1 MAKPLFNMSRT
12 LSIGN
17 EGPRALEFALGPV
30 YLGWN
35 PRWTAHVWFDAVRQF
50 NIRPSRM
57 KCRCISL
64 LRLAPPCRFVYL
76 LACVAASPPHKK
88 SADGVNARRAR
99 GFRERPSYVCGA
111 PAMPLGHAAHGLARQ
126 LARYRDVG
134 HARLL
139 AGGVHRAPPVDQP
152 PHARVG
158 VAARIGRDGLAFGR
172 PLRRARRTFVMS
184 CGLDQQLPQVDLLH
198 YFGQI
203 YEGLRNTKRKV
214 PTWQTPGIRGSSRR
228 SSSGR

>member
-17 EGPRALEFALGPV
+17 EGPSALEFALGPV

-88 SADGVNARRAR
+88 SADGANARRAR

-111 PAMPLGHAAHGLARQ
+111 SSPAIATLATLDCLPAASIARRLSTSRRTPALAWRR
-126 LARYRDVG
+126 ASGGTDWP
-134 HARLL
+134 L
-139 AGGVHRAPPVDQP
+139 AGLFG
-152 PHARVG
+152 ARD
-158 VAARIGRDGLAFGR
+158 A
-172 PLRRARRTFVMS
+172 
-184 CGLDQQLPQVDLLH
+184 LL
-198 YFGQI
+198 
-203 YEGLRNTKRKV
+203 
-214 PTWQTPGIRGSSRR
+214 
-228 SSSGR
+228 

>member
-64 LRLAPPCRFVYL
+64 LRLAPPCRCLSFGVRGGFAAAPKNPRMGPTL
-76 LACVAASPPHKK
+76 VELGGSGKDQAMSAARPLCPSAMRPTAQHASSPAIATLATLDCLPEASIARCLSTSRRTP
-88 SADGVNARRAR
+88 ALAWRRAS
-99 GFRERPSYVCGA
+99 GGTDWP
-111 PAMPLGHAAHGLARQ
+111 
-126 LARYRDVG
+126 
-134 HARLL
+134 L
-139 AGGVHRAPPVDQP
+139 AGLFG
-152 PHARVG
+152 ARD
-158 VAARIGRDGLAFGR
+158 A
-172 PLRRARRTFVMS
+172 
-184 CGLDQQLPQVDLLH
+184 LL
-198 YFGQI
+198 
-203 YEGLRNTKRKV
+203 
-214 PTWQTPGIRGSSRR
+214 
-228 SSSGR
+228 